1 MSSFNTLRGCIQ
13 VAPSVIHR
21 AKYLIKMD
29 KYYTIILITNLF
41 KTMGGVMSRKFV
53 FSIFLLFVF
62 SQVSCV
68 PQAYRPNTHIKIHD
82 SNSVYGVDVLGK
94 PRSFTKGKIYSAR
107 DVQVQWQEPE
117 KDTAGKETGKEVDV
131 RSFATEFV
139 IEPDGGET
147 FMFVQYNEE
156 QLKAGER
163 VLLLKENNKIRIV
176 RDRSVSKNTN
186 KK

>member
-1 MSSFNTLRGCIQ
+1 M
-13 VAPSVIHR
+13 
-21 AKYLIKMD
+21 IKRD

-41 KTMGGVMSRKFV
+41 KTMGGVMTRKLV
-53 FSIFLLFVF
+53 FSIFLLLVF

-68 PQAYRPNTHIKIHD
+68 SQAYRPNTHIKIHD
-82 SNSVYGVDVLGK
+82 SNTVYGVDVLGQSK
-94 PRSFTKGKIYSAR
+94 SFTKGKIYSAR
-107 DVQVQWQEPE
+107 DVQIQWQEPE

-139 IEPDGGET
+139 IEPDGSET
-147 FMFVQYNEE
+147 FIFVQYNEE

-176 RDRSVSKNTN
+176 RDRSFSKIKNN
-186 KK
+186 K

>member
-1 MSSFNTLRGCIQ
+1 
-13 VAPSVIHR
+13 
-21 AKYLIKMD
+21 
-29 KYYTIILITNLF
+29 
-41 KTMGGVMSRKFV
+41 MSRKLV
-53 FSIFLLFVF
+53 FSIFLLLVF

-68 PQAYRPNTHIKIHD
+68 SQAYRPNTHIKIHD
-82 SNSVYGVDVLGK
+82 SNTVYGVDVLGQSK
-94 PRSFTKGKIYSAR
+94 SFTKGKIYSAR

-139 IEPDGGET
+139 VEPDIGET
-147 FMFVQYNEE
+147 FIFVQYNEE

-186 KK
+186 NK